1 MFIRIMQWDSGGSGA
16 FRQCN
21 FIGISTTN
29 WVYPIKK
36 KKMNTL
42 PPIPTW
48 RCFENMT
55 PGPEAA
61 SVAAS
66 CSFSLATL
74 EIASLPDS
82 SGFALTERK
91 QPEIWRWAV
100 IGPVGFLLEE
110 GFEATQAEAKLAAA
124 EALHL
129 ILSAPNGAEVTS

>member
-1 MFIRIMQWDSGGSGA
+1 MGTL
-16 FRQCN
+16 
-21 FIGISTTN
+21 TTCE
-29 WVYPIKK
+29 PFQ
-36 KKMNTL
+36 KMNTEFN
-42 PPIPTW
+42 PPTW
-48 RCFENMT
+48 RCFENIT

-74 EIASLPDS
+74 EVTSIPDS
-82 SGFALTERK
+82 AGFALTERK

-110 GFEATQAEAKLAAA
+110 GFEPTQADAKRAAA

-129 ILSAPNGAEVTS
+129 SRAPSGAMAT